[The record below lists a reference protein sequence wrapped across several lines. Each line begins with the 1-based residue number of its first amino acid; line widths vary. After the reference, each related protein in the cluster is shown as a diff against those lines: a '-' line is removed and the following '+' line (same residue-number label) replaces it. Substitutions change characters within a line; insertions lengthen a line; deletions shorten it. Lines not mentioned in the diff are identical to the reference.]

1 MQKSPVK
8 KYIRAKIK
16 EKKIKVSY
24 FLTPMGFLDQF
35 HLIGTV
41 YAQSGGGGDGG
52 YGGGGATSNTSGG
65 GTGGAGTGSSTGG
78 TSGTNS
84 GTGGN

>member
-1 MQKSPVK
+1 MPRSTLK
-8 KYIRAKIK
+8 KYTRAKVTQKRIK
-16 EKKIKVSY
+16 LSF

-35 HLIGTV
+35 NLLGTV
-41 YAQSGGGGDGG
+41 YAQSGGGG
-52 YGGGGATSNTSGG
+52 GATSNTAGG
-65 GTGGAGTGSSTGG
+65 STGGVGTGSSTGG